1 MRFAYAYLFGAVC
14 PARSAT
20 AALVL
25 PRSDTDAF
33 ALHLAEISRSVAH
46 GAHAVVVVD
55 GAPWHGARALV
66 VPDNLTLVT
75 LPPYSPELNPIE
87 TVWEYLRGNRLA
99 ITVFDDYDDIV
110 DKSCGAWNFFANDPA
125 RIASITTRQWARVG
139 E

>member
-14 PARSAT
+14 QARTAT

-33 ALHLAEISRSVAH
+33 ALHLAEISRTVVD

-66 VPDNLTLVT
+66 VPDNLTPRDAPV
-75 LPPYSPELNPIE
+75 E

-99 ITVFDDYDDIV
+99 SVWPLDHGSDRAAATA
-110 DKSCGAWNFFANDPA
+110 C
-125 RIASITTRQWARVG
+125 
-139 E
+139 